1 MTIPENIDQLFEKF
15 ENFIKNKTVIGEPFQ
30 IGDITLIPTLSISFG
45 LGTGGEDETDTKK
58 GQQTSGGAGMGG
70 RILPIAMIVIKNGEI
85 SVLPIKQNTGLDKL
99 IEMVPD
105 LMDKIKD
112 LSPDSFKKEEE
123 KKEEEKK

>member
-45 LGTGGEDETDTKK
+45 LGTGGEDETDPKK

-85 SVLPIKQNTGLDKL
+85 SVIPIKQNTGLDKL
-99 IEMVPD
+99 VEMVPD
-105 LMDKIKD
+105 LMDKIKE

-123 KKEEEKK
+123 KK

>member
-45 LGTGGEDETDTKK
+45 LGTGIEEGTNQKK
-58 GQQTSGGAGMGG
+58 GQQNSGGAGMGG
-70 RILPIAMIVIKNGEI
+70 RVLPIAMIVIKNGEI
-85 SVLPIKQNTGLDKL
+85 SILPIKQNTGLDKL

-112 LSPDSFKKEEE
+112 IAPDSFKKEKE
-123 KKEEEKK
+123 KE